1 MEKGGASLD
10 EGSDSG
16 SGWREDMDRRDAGP
30 ARSLAN
36 WRILG
41 PFSELGDGEGGEEH
55 EGGNTRRPVLDML
68 KVRRVRARGWG
79 EIYDVSRI
87 ARFRD
92 RRCNSVTPDWGRGG
106 RHQC

>member
-1 MEKGGASLD
+1 
-10 EGSDSG
+10 
-16 SGWREDMDRRDAGP
+16 MDQRDAGP
-30 ARSLAN
+30 AHSLAD

-41 PFSELGDGEGGEEH
+41 PFSELGDGEGGGEH
-55 EGGNTRRPVLDML
+55 ECGNTRRPVLDML
-68 KVRRVRARGWG
+68 QVRRVRARGWG

-106 RHQC
+106 RQLVLNEYRVSVWEDEKFCGEPW